1 MQNKSIVE
9 ENKKRKKENEE
20 VKTSVTR
27 VNKILTLQLSRDLS
41 VKISIR
47 RICARRIFLPDNAI
61 RRYLSGFKSV
71 DSLRY
76 I

>member
-9 ENKKRKKENEE
+9 ENKKRKENEE
-20 VKTSVTR
+20 VKTLVTQ

-47 RICARRIFLPDNAI
+47 RICAR
-61 RRYLSGFKSV
+61 
-71 DSLRY
+71 
-76 I
+76 

>member
-9 ENKKRKKENEE
+9 GNKKRKENEE
-20 VKTSVTR
+20 VKTSVTQ

-47 RICARRIFLPDNAI
+47 RICATRIFLRDNAI